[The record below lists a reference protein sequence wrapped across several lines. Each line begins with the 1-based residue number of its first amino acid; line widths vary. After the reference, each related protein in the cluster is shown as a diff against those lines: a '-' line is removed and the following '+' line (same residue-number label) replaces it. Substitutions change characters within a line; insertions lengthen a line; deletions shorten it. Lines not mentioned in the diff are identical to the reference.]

1 MPQQPPRMVRCGK
14 SDRRSTCSRAK
25 ATGSAGSA
33 KRAPRQ
39 QVLHLLSPPVSCSS
53 PPWAVA
59 EATDLPMRDVWRRV
73 LDRDL
78 PLPPRQCRGGDPV
91 RPSVSRRAWRAR
103 RAAPGPLIPGTGG
116 ARRECGWTLSIRSVG
131 YPPGHCFGVHPEHLR
146 DLVRGAQPFGVLI
159 GHVAHLSP
167 GRLVHNGHVRPY
179 CTYNLPHS
187 KSHLRSDNH
196 LRTPVRISAR
206 RCVELRAA
214 ARSRLRRLVG
224 RTVDGFPRRS
234 VRHRRPGFGV
244 ARRLLIPSV
253 VIVRCRPRNPVTAHP
268 WWASY
273 RAGANAMTTPSFGG
287 GR

>member
-1 MPQQPPRMVRCGK
+1 M
-14 SDRRSTCSRAK
+14 
-25 ATGSAGSA
+25 SAGSA

-131 YPPGHCFGVHPEHLR
+131 CPPGHCFGVHPEHLR
-146 DLVRGAQPFGVLI
+146 DLVRGEQPFGVLI
-159 GHVAHLSP
+159 GHVVHLSP
-167 GRLVHNGHVRPY
+167 GPFVHNGHVCPY

-196 LRTPVRISAR
+196 LRTASAH
-206 RCVELRAA
+206 LR
-214 ARSRLRRLVG
+214 SSLRRVACRSAIQVAPVG
-224 RTVDGFPRRS
+224 GSNRRRLPAAERVAPTS
-234 VRHRRPGFGV
+234 GVGV

-253 VIVRCRPRNPVTAHP
+253 VIVRCRPRNPVTAHL
-268 WWASY
+268 
-273 RAGANAMTTPSFGG
+273 G
-287 GR
+287 GRRIGREQTR